1 MKPLAWAAL
10 LGLAVVL
17 VFLLS
22 IRLGS
27 GMDLTT
33 GEVFAALRGEGDIN
47 VRRIVVDLRA
57 PRAVMA
63 ILVGGG
69 LSLAGAVFQALL
81 RNPLAEPYILGI
93 SGGAATGAVL
103 ALAMGLTASYSWALP
118 AAAFAGALLAI
129 VLVLRVAAAADNQV
143 DVRVLL
149 LAGVVIGAFFAA
161 CISFVLS
168 ISDART
174 VRSAVL
180 WMMGSLAGSDWPT
193 VVMVTLYT
201 LPAGIALVGLARP
214 LNLLAIGEETAGY
227 LGANVERVKRF
238 AYVLASLLT
247 AAGVAA
253 TGVIGFVGLI
263 VPHGVRLLV
272 GADYRVL
279 LPLSFLAGAVFLTL
293 ADVVARIVMS
303 PAEVPIGV
311 ITAFVGVPLFLLL
324 LRRSMAAPTWCGDR
338 IVNAD
343 RFHRAGRS
351 ERIRGPSGD
360 RTDGSL
366 SACARARTR
375 FGNHARAAGHLLRR
389 FGPEWLR
396 EVDVTSGAP
405 WHGAARCR
413 SGSRVRSTGLG
424 LGSAGAGAG
433 SRCRNAVGVG
443 RLPHYREGARGD
455 GALPPLGRPP
465 IRDTHRPGGHI
476 GGYAD
481 VRHREPGAAIPV
493 HPVRR

>member
-27 GMDLTT
+27 VDLTT

-103 ALAMGLTASYSWALP
+103 ALAMGLTASLSWALP
-118 AAAFAGALLAI
+118 AAAFTGALLAI
-129 VLVLRVAAAADNQV
+129 VLVLRVAATTDNRV

-149 LAGVVIGAFFAA
+149 LAGVVVGAFFAA

-180 WMMGSLAGSDWPT
+180 WMMGSLAGSDWTT

-201 LPAGIALVGLARP
+201 LPAAIALVGLARP

-227 LGANVERVKRF
+227 LGANVERVKRV

-272 GADYRVL
+272 GSDYRVL

-293 ADVVARIVMS
+293 ADVVARTVMS

-324 LRRSMAAPTWCGDR
+324 LRRSMG
-338 IVNAD
+338 
-343 RFHRAGRS
+343 
-351 ERIRGPSGD
+351 
-360 RTDGSL
+360 
-366 SACARARTR
+366 AR
-375 FGNHARAAGHLLRR
+375 
-389 FGPEWLR
+389 
-396 EVDVTSGAP
+396 
-405 WHGAARCR
+405 HGA
-413 SGSRVRSTGLG
+413 G
-424 LGSAGAGAG
+424 
-433 SRCRNAVGVG
+433 
-443 RLPHYREGARGD
+443 
-455 GALPPLGRPP
+455 
-465 IRDTHRPGGHI
+465 I
-476 GGYAD
+476 G
-481 VRHREPGAAIPV
+481 P
-493 HPVRR
+493 